1 MSCATDSTILGSTKS
16 TISTIANVYL
26 SLLIEYQCHIVIV
39 GVFVYGVFVWGF
51 LLRLS
56 SLLLFYDC
64 YIVHN
69 LSIFATAHRRQLYF
83 FLIIRDGF
91 V

>member
-1 MSCATDSTILGSTKS
+1 MFICHCWL
-16 TISTIANVYL
+16 NV
-26 SLLIEYQCHIVIV
+26 SVTVLIVVIHIVIV

-51 LLRLS
+51 LLRMS

-69 LSIFATAHRRQLYF
+69 LSIFATAYGRQLYF

-91 V
+91 VWKKGVM